1 MLYIVPALKK
11 ESRYKE
17 SAKRMQFC
25 PKKGGELP
33 DHPLVWKSLGNFY
46 PSDRTPIIKAPQK
59 SAENV
64 NLLSTW
70 RCKSTYWTHHLHF
83 TSLFITNK
91 FVANIAF
98 LSNRTSKNMHSKYTH
113 HSQIIHSLIYTR
125 AIVIKKKNT
134 RHVSYKEKV
143 CCNLYVQNRS
153 ANYWHKKGHFFTTTK
168 GMEMLRG
175 EKKIRI
181 QSNSN

>member
-125 AIVIKKKNT
+125 AIVIKKKIQGMFLI
-134 RHVSYKEKV
+134 RKK
-143 CCNLYVQNRS
+143 S
-153 ANYWHKKGHFFTTTK
+153 AAICMFRTDQLTIDKGHFFTTTK
-168 GMEMLRG
+168 GMAMLRG